1 MSVVIVNI
9 AGVLLMLLVAWWFWL
24 SKGQR
29 KKIKDSNE
37 ITIVVDGGVYEPAH
51 IEVPAGQPIVLRF
64 YRKDPSPCAEKVI
77 FSSLD
82 ISRDLDIN
90 KTEDIALQ
98 LSPGEYEF
106 TCQMGM
112 YRGTLLVR

>member
-1 MSVVIVNI
+1 MSSII
-9 AGVLLMLLVAWWFWL
+9 ANSAGALLMLLVVWWFWL
-24 SKGQR
+24 SKDQR
-29 KKIKDSNE
+29 KKIKNDSE
-37 ITIVVDGGVYEPAH
+37 ITIIVDGGVYEPAH
-51 IEVPAGQPIVLRF
+51 IEVTAGQPVVLRF
-64 YRKDPSPCAEKVI
+64 YRKDPNPCAEKVI

-82 ISRDLDIN
+82 ISRDLAIN
-90 KTEDIALQ
+90 QPEDIALQ